1 MPIFNPPL
9 DWPPPALCIDMLP
22 KPSFNPRLG
31 RGRAARLVVACAVL
45 AAVPAFAV
53 TVIKSN
59 TVSVSQTAADWSA
72 APATTDLGQF
82 DATLSAANAAGL
94 NLTENVSLGGLIFTN
109 TLNGAVTLGSTGGF
123 GLTVGTSGIDMSAAN
138 QNVRIN
144 SSVVLNGSQTWSIAS
159 ARTLEIA
166 GPLSGTGDVAKSG
179 GRLVFSGTE
188 ANTYT
193 GNITLSGTASLLLQ
207 KTAGVTAV
215 TGNISATANGAN
227 IELGASN
234 QIADTSII
242 SLSNGAKFQLNGFSE
257 TVVAVT
263 ANGSN
268 SLIQS
273 TESGSNAASVLTI
286 NATADSSFLGII
298 RNSSSGTNNTLAIVK
313 TGAATVTLA
322 GMNSGLTFSG
332 GMTVSQGRLVLAA
345 TGSGLTISPWNSN
358 INNQAT
364 LELRHDNSAATTAES
379 LKASVVVSG
388 AGTIIKT
395 GVGRVNLVGVNNTY
409 SGVTVFSA
417 GILNAASF
425 SDYGVNGSLGN
436 RAADADDDVGLLFQ
450 GGTLQYTG
458 VTAQSTNRAIRLGTA
473 GGSIDAS
480 GSTAAATLSFT
491 GTGSPDLFEGTVTV
505 GGTRTLTLTGS
516 NTGANAF
523 NVKLTDE
530 SVDVRTV
537 LNKTGSGTWHITNT
551 DSSYGGVTQLFGGI
565 LNVASLANY
574 GVDSSLGNH
583 ASDSS
588 TGDKVGLLFRGGTL
602 QYTGSTAQSTNRQI
616 RISTTGGAIIDASG
630 STPAATLSFTANTSA
645 DLYENAGARTLTL
658 TGTNTGDNT
667 FGMKLTDQNA
677 TTGKTTL
684 IKTGSGRWV
693 LSRGSADPNTYTG
706 DTIINEGTLAVVGGG
721 AIANNGTVVLANTA
735 GAFLQ
740 INANET
746 IGALSGGGTTGGGVT
761 LQDKALT
768 LGGGNLGGSYGGVI
782 TSTPL
787 GTATPNKLTSLI
799 KTGTGTQYLTSTDSS
814 YVGFTELNGGILN
827 VAKIGNLGENSSIGN
842 RPADSSGSDVGLI
855 FRGGTL
861 QYTGATAQTTD
872 RAIRVSINNAV
883 TGSNVVDPVNGG
895 AFIDASGSNIDA
907 TLSFTRSSS
916 PDFFESSG
924 TRQITF
930 TGTNE
935 GNNTFNMAITQTGG
949 VTHVNKTGAGLWRL
963 SGASTYTGTTTVSGG
978 TLLVT
983 GSLAATNVNVAAGT
997 TLGGSGTLGNSTAST
1012 VTVLGTLS
1020 PGNDA
1025 KSALNGISTLS
1036 FGSATSVSF
1045 GADSVFTVQVG
1056 TLSDVAGSNNGTSD
1070 RIALGGSSLSLGANV
1085 TLTGVFGGDQADK
1098 ESNTFYWIGTL
1109 GGSTAISGTFAN
1121 SSLYDWTGI
1130 LGGSYTPGSNSHR
1143 ITLGGQ
1149 DFALF
1154 YNADFTTKTF
1164 TGGNDLLLVVVVP
1177 EPARALLILAGLA
1190 VCGWRR
1196 RR

>member
-1 MPIFNPPL
+1 M
-9 DWPPPALCIDMLP
+9 PALAL
-22 KPSFNPRLG
+22 
-31 RGRAARLVVACAVL
+31 
-45 AAVPAFAV
+45 

-59 TVSVSQTAADWSA
+59 TASVSQTATDWSA
-72 APATTDLGQF
+72 EPAASDVGLF
-82 DATLSAANAAGL
+82 DATLSAANAAAL
-94 NLTENVSLGGLIFTN
+94 NLTGNVSLGGLVFTN
-109 TLNGAVTLGSTGGF
+109 ALNGAVTLGSTGGF
-123 GLTVGTSGIDMSAAN
+123 ALTLGTSGIDMAAAN

-144 SSVVLNGSQTWSIAS
+144 SAVVLNGTQTWSIAA

-166 GPLSGTGDVAKSG
+166 GPISGTGDLAKSG
-179 GRLVFSGTE
+179 GRLVFSGSA

-193 GNITLSGTASLLLQ
+193 GSITLSGTASLLLQ
-207 KTAGVTAV
+207 KTAGVNAV

-257 TVVAVT
+257 TVGAVT

-273 TESGSNAASVLTI
+273 TEGGSNTASVLTI
-286 NATADSSFLGII
+286 NATSDSSFLGII
-298 RNSSSGTNNTLAIVK
+298 RNSAGGSNNTLALVK
-313 TGAATVTLA
+313 TGAATVSLA
-322 GMNSGLTFSG
+322 GMNTGLSFTG
-332 GMTVSQGRLVLAA
+332 GMTISQGRLVLAA
-345 TGSGLTISPWNSN
+345 TGTGLTITLWNSN
-358 INNQAT
+358 ISNQAI
-364 LELRHDNSAATTAES
+364 LELRHDNSATSPVAES
-379 LKASVVVSG
+379 LKATVVISG

-395 GVGRVNLVGVNNTY
+395 GTGRVNLVGVNNTY
-409 SGVTVFSA
+409 SGVTVLAA
-417 GILNAASF
+417 GALNVAGF

-436 RAADADDDVGLLFQ
+436 RAADADGDVGILFQ

-458 VTAQSTNRAIRLGTA
+458 ATAQSTNRAIRLGVA
-473 GGSIDAS
+473 GGSIEAS

-491 GTGSPDLFEGTVTV
+491 GTSSPDLFEGTVAS
-505 GGTRTLTLTGS
+505 GGTRTLTLTGG

-523 NVKLTDE
+523 NLPLSDE
-530 SVDVRTV
+530 SPDVRTV

-551 DSSYGGVTQLFGGI
+551 DSTYGGVTQLFGGI
-565 LNVASLANY
+565 LNVASLSNY
-574 GVDSSLGNH
+574 GVASSLGNR
-583 ASDSS
+583 AADSAA
-588 TGDKVGLLFRGGTL
+588 GDKVGLLFRGGTL

-616 RISTTGGAIIDASG
+616 RISTNGGAIIDASG
-630 STPAATLSFTANTSA
+630 SNPAATLSFTANASA

-667 FGMKLTDQNA
+667 FGMKLTDQNGA
-677 TTGKTTL
+677 TGKTTL
-684 IKTGSGRWV
+684 IKTGSGTWV
-693 LSRGSADPNTYTG
+693 LSRAAADPNGHTG
-706 DTIINEGTLAVVGGG
+706 DTIINEGILAVTGGG

-735 GAFLQ
+735 GAFFQL
-740 INANET
+740 NANET
-746 IGALSGGGTTGGGVT
+746 IGALSGGGSAGGGVT

-768 LGGGNLGGSYGGVI
+768 LGGGNVTGGSFAGVI
-782 TSTPL
+782 TSAPL
-787 GTATPNKLTSLI
+787 ALAPLYKLTSLI
-799 KTGTGTQYLTSTDSS
+799 KTGTGTQYLTSTESS

-842 RPADSSGSDVGLI
+842 RPEDNAGSDVGII

-861 QYTGATAQTTD
+861 QYTGSTAQSTD

-883 TGSNVVDPVNGG
+883 TGTNVVDAVNGG

-924 TRQITF
+924 DRQITF
-930 TGTNE
+930 TGSNE
-935 GNNTFNMAITQTGG
+935 GNNTFNMAINQTGG
-949 VTHVNKTGAGLWRL
+949 VTHVSKTGGGLWRL
-963 SGASTYTGTTTVSGG
+963 SGASNYTGNTTVSGG
-978 TLLVT
+978 ALLVT
-983 GSLAATNVNVAAGT
+983 GTLAATNVSVAAGA
-997 TLGGSGTLGNSTAST
+997 TLGGSGTIGNSTASS

-1025 KSALNGISTLS
+1025 KSAQYGVSTLS

-1045 GADSVFTVQVG
+1045 GTGSVFSVQVG
-1056 TLSDVAGSNNGTSD
+1056 ALADVAGSNNGTSD
-1070 RIALGGSSLSLGANV
+1070 RIALAGSSLTLGSNV
-1085 TLTGVFGGDQADK
+1085 TLAGTFGGDQADK
-1098 ESNTFYWIGTL
+1098 EANTFYWIGTL

-1121 SSLYDWTGI
+1121 SELYDWTGI
-1130 LGGSYTPGSNSHR
+1130 LGGSYTFGSNSHR
-1143 ITLGGQ
+1143 VTLGGQ

-1154 YNADFTTKTF
+1154 YNADFNAKAF

-1177 EPARALLILAGLA
+1177 EPGRALLLLAGLA
-1190 VCGWRR
+1190 ACLGRR